1 MRLAAKDAK
10 RPAAVQGEVTG
21 TMNEQD
27 LWRLMRRV
35 RDGRMSRRAFVRRM
49 AAVGLTAP
57 MATQLLAFAGVSPA
71 AAQSVPEYKPT
82 RRGGGQVKIIY
93 WQGAT
98 LLNPHFAVG
107 TKDQDGSRVFYEPL
121 AGWAADG
128 TLVPILAAE
137 IPSIE
142 NRGLAEDGRSVTWKL
157 RRDVKWHDGEP
168 FTADDVVFNWE
179 YARDP
184 GTASVSIGSYR
195 DVNVVKIDDFT
206 VRVEFQKPTPFW
218 ADAFVASRGML
229 IPKHKFK
236 DYVGANSRDAP
247 TNLRPVGTGAYRFAE
262 FQPGDLV
269 KGEANPNYHR
279 PNRPFF
285 DTVEVKGGGDAVSA
299 ARAVLQTGEFD
310 YAWNLQVEDEIL
322 KRLEAAGRGRV
333 NIVEGGNIEFI
344 QLNQTDPW
352 TEVDGERSS
361 IKTTHP
367 SLSDPAVRKA
377 LSLLVDKKSIQDFIY
392 GRGGP
397 ATANFLNNPPRF
409 RSPNMIWE
417 FNIAKANEILDQ
429 AGWAR
434 GPDGIRA
441 KGGVKLKYVYQT
453 SINAP
458 RQKTQQIIK
467 QAAQRAGIEI
477 EIKSVTA
484 SVFFSSDVANPDTY
498 TKFYADIQM
507 YTTTMTQADP
517 QLFMNQYCSWE
528 VSTKDNK
535 WQGRNIVRWRNAEY
549 DRAFREAEGELDPV
563 KRAALF
569 IKMNDLVVGSNVI
582 IPIVQRPLVSASL
595 NSLRA
600 PLSAWDNTFWMLS
613 DWYRET

>member
-1 MRLAAKDAK
+1 MDE
-10 RPAAVQGEVTG
+10 QG
-21 TMNEQD
+21 

-35 RDGRMSRRAFVRRM
+35 RDGKMSRRAFVRRM

-82 RRGGGQVKIIY
+82 KRGGGQLKILY

-168 FTADDVVFNWE
+168 FSADDVVFNWE

-184 GTASVSIGSYR
+184 GTASSSIGSYR
-195 DVNVVKIDDFT
+195 DVNVVKVDDFT
-206 VRVEFQKPTPFW
+206 VRVEFQQPTPFW
-218 ADAFVASRGML
+218 ADAFVASRGMI

-236 DYVGANSRDAP
+236 DFTGDKSRDAP
-247 TNLRPVGTGAYRFAE
+247 TNLHPIGTGAYRFAE
-262 FQPGDLV
+262 FRPGDLV
-269 KGEANPNYHR
+269 KGEANPNYYL

-285 DTVEVKGGGDAVSA
+285 DSVEVKGGGDAVSA

-322 KRLEAAGRGRV
+322 KRLEAAGKGEV
-333 NIVEGGNIEFI
+333 LVTESGNIEHI
-344 QLNQTDPW
+344 QLNNTDPW

-361 IKTTHP
+361 LKTTHP
-367 SLSDPAVRKA
+367 SLSDPAVRQA
-377 LSLLVDKKSIQDFIY
+377 LNLLVDRKAVQEFIY
-392 GRGGP
+392 GRAGI

-409 RSPNMIWE
+409 RSPNTSFE
-417 FNIAKANEILDQ
+417 FNIAKANEILDK

-434 GPDGIRA
+434 GSDGIRQ
-441 KGGVKLKYVYQT
+441 KNGVRLKYVYQT

-458 RQKTQQIIK
+458 RQKNQQIVK
-467 QAAQRAGIEI
+467 QACQRAGIDI

-507 YTTTMTQADP
+507 YTTTMPQADP
-517 QLFMNQYCSWE
+517 QLFMNQFCSWE
-528 VSTKDNK
+528 VATKENK
-535 WQGRNIVRWRNAEY
+535 WQGRNITRWRNEEY
-549 DRAFREAEGELDPV
+549 DRLFRQAESELDPV

-569 IKMNDLVVGSNVI
+569 IAMNDLVIKNVVV
-582 IPIVQRPLVSASL
+582 IPVVARPRISARI
-595 NSLRA
+595 NALRA
-600 PLSAWDNTFWMLS
+600 PLSGWDLEFWKLS